1 MKRSLLTL
9 LAAAL
14 LISAP
19 QHPLL
24 ADTDLSPRILALDS
38 RAQNQTADLRDLY
51 NQVNA
56 RWLELRL
63 DPHVDADALRKSLD
77 QVSEKLNQLEREQDF
92 EKQGKDTETKTP
104 EELRKQAYFELID
117 AQIRMMP
124 SRSVE
129 LRGAYI
135 DSAILPTNPEGMRQ
149 YLRKLKQSGFNAVYP
164 EVFKRGYAL
173 FPNPIV
179 EMDPALQAQKTD
191 LLKMITDA
199 ARAEG
204 MEVHPWF
211 WIFRVLSPTVSRQNE
226 LIRRLPALRA
236 RPLDGE
242 AYRSSNP
249 EIEDESSSFFS
260 PAAHEWRELLGALA
274 QYVSDKYPVNGI
286 LLDYIR
292 YGNNQVEDE
301 LSLTRFQLDYFRK
314 VGAFPS
320 ARIHPTSDLQKEWH
334 LWREE
339 QVHSM
344 VRDLRRRFAGRPN
357 EPILGAAVFRNE
369 IHARNTKM
377 QHWRHWSNNHWLGY
391 ASPMMYTDEARD
403 LDLWMDWETDQGQR
417 QDLLY
422 PIIGAHRM
430 GGNSLELLQQ
440 ISILQQRNA
449 SGVSIFAVRSLQ
461 DQMLQALAKGP
472 FRRPARVPHAH
483 VPQALKQQYEDI
495 ATWLKGVAS
504 RGQKTQAISRN
515 NRENLMQLALRFESA
530 ATQLADV
537 APRNP
542 RLPGSAVLGT
552 AKNLLSE
559 TQDKTRNLP
568 GRLRDRLIQQVLDA
582 HKLAAVYDQ
591 HIDTAGDGY
600 VASSDPPSV
609 VLKAARPLPE
619 TRIPVARS
627 APRIDAR
634 VDDPVWVSTEPLPRL
649 YWSSG
654 AALMEAQTDIRLSY
668 DRDNLYIAYVNH
680 ENRTDRMKISRVPGE
695 KLLNEDDAVHFFLS
709 AGSDLKNYYYF
720 VVNPDNVRYQRA
732 SFDNSWSRPWQSAT
746 RQFANGWITE
756 VAIPFQSLG
765 VRVPGSQPWRG
776 NFCRRR
782 PQERSDFNCWSVTF
796 GGVHRIDRLGV
807 LNFEPLPAPPPE
819 ASENPPTN

>member
-1 MKRSLLTL
+1 MKRSLLTF

-14 LISAP
+14 LVSAP
-19 QHPLL
+19 QPPLL
-24 ADTDLSPRILALDS
+24 ADTDLSPRVLALDS
-38 RAQNQTADLRDLY
+38 RAQNQTQALRQLY
-51 NQVNA
+51 NQVNE

-63 DPHVDADALRKSLD
+63 DPHVDADGLRKSLD
-77 QVSEKLNQLEREQDF
+77 QVSEHLNQLEREQDF

-104 EELRKQAYFELID
+104 EALRKQAYFALID
-117 AQIRMMP
+117 VQIRMLP

-135 DSAILPTNPEGMRQ
+135 DSAMLPNTPEAMRQ
-149 YLRKLKQSGFNAVYP
+149 YIRKLKQAGFNAVYP

-179 EMDPALQAQKTD
+179 EMDPALQAKKTD
-191 LLKMITDA
+191 LLKMVTDA

-211 WIFRVLSPTVSRQNE
+211 WIFRVLSPSVSQQND

-249 EIEDESSSFFS
+249 EIEDESTSFFS
-260 PAAHEWRELLGALA
+260 PAAHEWRELMAAMA
-274 QYVSDKYPVNGI
+274 QYVADKYAVNGI

-292 YGNNQVEDE
+292 YGNNQIEDE

-344 VRDLRRRFAGRPN
+344 VKDLRRRFAGRQS
-357 EPILGAAVFRNE
+357 EPVLGAAVFRNE

-377 QHWRHWSNNHWLGY
+377 QDWRHWSNNHWLGY
-391 ASPMMYTDEARD
+391 TSPMMYTEEARD
-403 LDLWMDWETDQGQR
+403 LDLWMDWETDNGQR
-417 QDLLY
+417 QDLVY

-430 GGNSLELLQQ
+430 ASNSLELLQQ
-440 ISILQQRNA
+440 ISVLQQRNA

-461 DQMLQALAKGP
+461 DHMLQALAKGP

-483 VPQALKQQYEDI
+483 LPQALKQQYEDTAI
-495 ATWLKGVAS
+495 WLKGVAS
-504 RGQKTQAISRN
+504 RGQQTQAIGKNS
-515 NRENLMQLALRFESA
+515 RENLMQLAQRFESA
-530 ATQLADV
+530 AAQLADV
-537 APRNP
+537 PARNP
-542 RLPGSAVLGT
+542 RLPGAAVLGA
-552 AKNLLSE
+552 AKTLLSE
-559 TQDKTRNLP
+559 ANDKTRTLP
-568 GRLRDRLIQQVLDA
+568 ARLRERLMQQIQDA

-591 HIDTAGDGY
+591 HVDTAGDGY
-600 VASSDPPSV
+600 VPPTQPPSV
-609 VLKAARPLPE
+609 VLNEARPLPQ
-619 TRIPVARS
+619 TRVPVAS
-627 APRIDAR
+627 TPPRIDAR
-634 VDDPVWVSTEPLPRL
+634 VDDAVWSSTAPLPRL

-654 AALMEAQTDIRLSY
+654 ASLMEALTEIRLSY

-680 ENRTDRMKISRVPGE
+680 ENRTDRMKISRVRGD
-695 KLLNEDDAVHFFLS
+695 KLLSEDDAVHFFLS
-709 AGSDLKNYYYF
+709 AGSDLNNYYYF

-732 SFDNSWSRPWQSAT
+732 SFDSSWSRPWESAT

-765 VRVPGSQPWRG
+765 VRLPGSQAWRG

-796 GGVHRIDRLGV
+796 GGVHRLDRFGM
-807 LNFEPLPAPPPE
+807 LNFEPLPSPKPE
-819 ASENPPTN
+819 ASPGNGN